1 MQHPYAIM
9 FNIKENLDAI
19 NKQITKLLQHLPKVK
34 PTSGTLRVAH
44 NKGCPQ
50 FYHMIQKGDTNGTYI
65 PKSDAELI
73 TSLAQK
79 DYNEKCQRILKKM
92 QKQINAFLRK
102 FHPEEFSALHT
113 KLGVRRD
120 FITPLILTD
129 DEFAAQ
135 WQATPYTRKTIS
147 GDVPQLVTTRGEHVR
162 SKSECII
169 ADTLAR
175 LEIPYRYE
183 APLKISVGANSSK
196 QSKCMS
202 ADKRT
207 VTFHPDFT
215 CLNKRTRQEFIW
227 EHFGMMDVANYA
239 KNAVEK
245 ERIYANAGF
254 IPGVNFIAST
264 EVDDIPLNSKYV
276 EQLAKKLLL

>member
-1 MQHPYAIM
+1 M
-9 FNIKENLDAI
+9 
-19 NKQITKLLQHLPKVK
+19 
-34 PTSGTLRVAH
+34 
-44 NKGCPQ
+44 
-50 FYHMIQKGDTNGTYI
+50 
-65 PKSDAELI
+65 
-73 TSLAQK
+73 
-79 DYNEKCQRILKKM
+79 
-92 QKQINAFLRK
+92 
-102 FHPEEFSALHT
+102 
-113 KLGVRRD
+113 
-120 FITPLILTD
+120 
-129 DEFAAQ
+129 
-135 WQATPYTRKTIS
+135 
-147 GDVPQLVTTRGEHVR
+147 PQLVTTRGEHVR

-183 APLKISVGANSSK
+183 APLKIAISDNPDSKSKRSSLK
-196 QSKCMS
+196 H
-202 ADKRT
+202 A

-254 IPGVNFIAST
+254 IPGVNFIATT

>member
-1 MQHPYAIM
+1 M
-9 FNIKENLDAI
+9 FTIKKYISEI
-19 NKQITKLLQHLPKVK
+19 NKQISKFLHNIPKVK
-34 PTSGTLRVAH
+34 PEHGTLRVAT

-50 FYHMIQKGDTNGTYI
+50 FYHITQKGDTNGTYI
-65 PKSDAELI
+65 PKSNAELI
-73 TSLAQK
+73 KSLAQK
-79 DYNEKCQRILKKM
+79 DYNEKCQRILQKL
-92 QKQINAFLRK
+92 QKQIDAFSRR
-102 FHPEEFSALHT
+102 FHPEEFIALHT
-113 KLGVRRD
+113 NLGARRD
-120 FITPLILTD
+120 FITPLFLTD
-129 DEFAAQ
+129 EEFAAQ
-135 WQATPYTRKTIS
+135 WLATPYTRKTIS

>member
-1 MQHPYAIM
+1 M
-9 FNIKENLDAI
+9 FTIKKYISEI
-19 NKQITKLLQHLPKVK
+19 NKQISKFLHNIPKVK
-34 PTSGTLRVAH
+34 PEHGTLRVAT

-50 FYHMIQKGDTNGTYI
+50 FYHITQKGDTNGTYI
-65 PKSDAELI
+65 PKSNAELI
-73 TSLAQK
+73 KSLAQK
-79 DYNEKCQRILKKM
+79 DYNEKCQRILQKL
-92 QKQINAFLRK
+92 QKQIDAFSRR
-102 FHPEEFSALHT
+102 FHPEEFIALHT
-113 KLGVRRD
+113 NLGARRD
-120 FITPLILTD
+120 FITPLFLTD
-129 DEFAAQ
+129 EEFAAQ
-135 WQATPYTRKTIS
+135 WLATPYTRKTIS

-175 LEIPYRYE
+175 LGIPYRYE

-254 IPGVNFIAST
+254 IPGVNFIATT

>member
-1 MQHPYAIM
+1 M

-34 PTSGTLRVAH
+34 PTPGTLRVAH

-79 DYNEKCQRILKKM
+79 DYNEKCQRILKKL

-135 WQATPYTRKTIS
+135 WQAIPYTGKSIS
-147 GDVPQLVTTRGEHVR
+147 SDVPQLITSRGEHVR

-169 ADTLAR
+169 ADTLTR
-175 LEIPYRYE
+175 LGIPYRYE
-183 APLKISVGANSSK
+183 APLKIAISDNPDSKSKRSSLK
-196 QSKCMS
+196 H
-202 ADKRT
+202 A

-215 CLNKRTRQEFIW
+215 CLNKRTRQEFVW
-227 EHFGMMDVANYA
+227 EHFGMMDKPDYA
-239 KNAVEK
+239 HNAVEK
-245 ERIYANAGF
+245 ERIYASAGF
-254 IPGVNFIAST
+254 IPGVNFIVIT
-264 EVDDIPLNSKYV
+264 ETTELPLNSKHV
-276 EQLAKKLLL
+276 EQLAKKHLL